1 MFRRILG
8 QQRTPRLQARG
19 SLGRQMALIL
29 LPLVLI
35 PLLVMAAVAYNRART
50 ILQEQVQGQMS
61 STTETQIELLDE
73 WKTAREQ
80 QLFLASQRPELRD
93 GVSQLLRLQEGGNTL
108 TATREAAR
116 AQLADLRT
124 LAGQTLF
131 SDALVVRASDG
142 LVVAA
147 VNQDWESHNLPALTL
162 AGFPAGSAL
171 TLPVYNDPFFA
182 PDRLAILTSVPM
194 RLTASAAPNA
204 FLVGVNTGLRLGQ
217 LMEQLQVFVEQRGV
231 FRIERGQTYL
241 MMRPDILIRLPRYS
255 TEPESLTGI
264 RHPVFNT
271 QEAGQAMSLEYSNLD
286 GTPVLGNFEW
296 IPGWQV
302 SVVNEVPQAQI
313 YAGLSSLAP
322 FTAAILA
329 GSALF
334 TLIVVVFATNRLLR
348 PLGTLTEFAGRV
360 SQGDWEYRV
369 PEDRNDELGMLANA
383 LNRMAE
389 DLSGVYRSLEARVE
403 ERTRQI
409 RTASEVARAV
419 TSTPNL
425 DDLMRRAVDLIR
437 DRFGYYHVS
446 IFLLDEGGKEAVLR
460 ESTGEVGAALKAR
473 GHNLAVGSQSVIG
486 FVTANNQ
493 PRVASDVGHDPIH
506 FKNELL
512 PGTRSEAAVPLQ
524 VGGRVLGALD
534 VQSLE
539 SNAFNPEDVL
549 LLQTLADQLSA
560 AIQNARLAQ
569 TSALAADRARL
580 ISEATTR
587 MTGLLDMERV
597 LETAAQVL
605 HKALGQPGILIQLV
619 APEDGAQPESIEVTE
634 RDGR

>member
-1 MFRRILG
+1 MFRRVTD
-8 QQRTPRLQARG
+8 QRRTPRVQARG

-35 PLLVMAAVAYNRART
+35 PLLVMGAVAYYRARA
-50 ILQEQVQGQMS
+50 ILQEQVRGQMS
-61 STTETQIELLDE
+61 SATETQIQLLDE

-80 QLFLASQRPELRD
+80 RLVLASEGAGLRD
-93 GVSQLLRLQEGGNTL
+93 GVAELLRLQESNNSFAL
-108 TATREAAR
+108 TRDAIRT
-116 AQLADLRT
+116 QLSELRT
-124 LAGQTLF
+124 QAGENLF
-131 SDALVVRASDG
+131 SDVLVIRASDG
-142 LVVAA
+142 HVVAST
-147 VNQDWESHNLPALTL
+147 NQGWEGQDLPALTL
-162 AGFPAGSAL
+162 AAFPATSIL
-171 TLPVYNDPFFA
+171 TLPVYNDPFLS
-182 PDRLAILTSVPM
+182 PGDLAILTSAPLRTSV
-194 RLTASAAPNA
+194 SAAPGA
-204 FLVGVNTGLRLGQ
+204 FVVGVNTGLRLGQ
-217 LMEQLQVFVEQRGV
+217 LMEQLQVFWEQSGV
-231 FRIERGQTYL
+231 YRIELGQTYL
-241 MMRPDILIRLPRYS
+241 VMRPNLLIRLSRYS
-255 TEPESLTGI
+255 VEPEVLTGI
-264 RHPVFNT
+264 NHPVLRT
-271 QEAGQAMSLEYSNLD
+271 EETSQANSLEYANLD
-286 GTPVLGNFEW
+286 GTPVLGTFEW
-296 IPGWQV
+296 IPGWQMGI
-302 SVVNEVPQAQI
+302 VNEVPQAQI

-322 FTAAILA
+322 FTASILA

-334 TLIVVVFATNRLLR
+334 TLIVVLFATNRLLR
-348 PLGTLTEFAGRV
+348 PLGSLTEFAGRV
-360 SQGDWEYRV
+360 SRGDWDYRV
-369 PEDRNDELGMLANA
+369 PEDRDDELGLLAAA

-389 DLSGVYRSLEARVE
+389 DLRGVYRSLEARVE

-446 IFLLDEGGKEAVLR
+446 IFLLDESNQEAVLR

-473 GHNLAVGSQSVIG
+473 GHKLAVGSQSVIG

-493 PRVASDVGHDPIH
+493 PRVASDVGHDPMH

-539 SNAFNPEDVL
+539 SNTFSPEDVS

-580 ISEATTR
+580 ISEATAR
-587 MTGLLDMERV
+587 MTGLLDMEKV

-605 HKALGQPGILIQLV
+605 HKALGQPGIVIQLV
-619 APEDGAQPESIEVTE
+619 TPEDGAQPPAAEVTQAGE
-634 RDGR
+634 R